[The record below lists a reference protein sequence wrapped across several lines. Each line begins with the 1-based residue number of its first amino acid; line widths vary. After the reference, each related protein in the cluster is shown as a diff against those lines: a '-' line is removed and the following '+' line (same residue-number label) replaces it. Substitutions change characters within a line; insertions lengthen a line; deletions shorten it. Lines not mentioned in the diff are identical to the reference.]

1 MDQETLYTAAKWDI
15 LKMLE
20 GKQLSP
26 IEITKKTGGS
36 MANVSQQLR
45 LLEMAGLVKS
55 ERISNRDKG
64 QPRILYSLAQDS
76 CYVISTANSFV
87 EKKRIPSTPSHQA
100 MLKIWFL
107 ENQEVRTFAE
117 KAFWKVEEYL
127 PAMQALYLDQSC
139 ESPINLYVVAQEG
152 LSFPHLQN
160 IKHQDEQRQMTIT
173 QITAE
178 QAEELKLYQLY

>member
-15 LKMLE
+15 LKLLE
-20 GKQLSP
+20 AEQLSP
-26 IEITKKTGGS
+26 IEITKRIGGS

-55 ERISNRDKG
+55 ERVSNRDKG

-87 EKKRIPSTPSHQA
+87 EKKRIPSTPTHQA

-107 ENQEVRTFAE
+107 ENQDVRTFAE
-117 KAFWKVEEYL
+117 KAFWKIEEHL
-127 PAMQALYLDQSC
+127 PYMQALYLDPNC
-139 ESPINLYVVAQEG
+139 ASPINLYVVAEEG
-152 LSFPHLQN
+152 LSLPHLQN
-160 IKHQDEQRQMTIT
+160 IKHKDELRQMTLT

-178 QAEELKLYQLY
+178 QAEDLKLYQLY